1 MNRNTFAVLS
11 TYAVSDAALTD
22 GVPLRRVCAWFID
35 LLAIA
40 VIAGVLWVVLAMF
53 GVLTLGL
60 GLPLL
65 GLLPVVP
72 FVYHAGFVAA
82 SAATPGQAL
91 MGLTVRQND
100 DLDFPSLVQAALFTV
115 GLYVTLAAGVV
126 WLAIALFTVRRR
138 ALHDMVA
145 GVVVVRK
152 RALTSGPGFGNMR
165 RGPLD
170 A

>member
-1 MNRNTFAVLS
+1 MSLS
-11 TYAVSDAALTD
+11 MFSTSDAALTD
-22 GVPLRRVCAWFID
+22 GVPLRRVWAWLID
-35 LLAIA
+35 LAAIA
-40 VIAGVLWVVLAMF
+40 VIAGVLWVVLVTF
-53 GVLTLGL
+53 GLLTLGL

-65 GLLPVVP
+65 GLLPIVP
-72 FVYHAGFVAA
+72 FLYHAGFVASA

-91 MGLTVRQND
+91 MGLTVRRD
-100 DLDFPSLVQAALFTV
+100 EDLGQPSLVQAALFTL

-126 WLAIALFTVRRR
+126 WLAVALFTVRRR

-145 GVVVVRK
+145 GLVVVRK

-165 RGPLD
+165 RGSLD

>member
-1 MNRNTFAVLS
+1 MSLSTFAI
-11 TYAVSDAALTD
+11 SDASLTD
-22 GVPLRRVCAWFID
+22 GVPLRRVWAWLID
-35 LLAIA
+35 LAAIA
-40 VIAGVLWVVLAMF
+40 VIAGVLWVVLVTF
-53 GVLTLGL
+53 GLLTLGL

-72 FVYHAGFVAA
+72 FVYHVGFVAA

-91 MGLTVRQND
+91 MGLTVRQDD
-100 DLDFPSLVQAALFTV
+100 DLSFPSLVQAALFTL

-126 WLAIALFTVRRR
+126 WLGVALFTVRRR

-152 RALTSGPGFGNMR
+152 RALTAAPAFGNMR